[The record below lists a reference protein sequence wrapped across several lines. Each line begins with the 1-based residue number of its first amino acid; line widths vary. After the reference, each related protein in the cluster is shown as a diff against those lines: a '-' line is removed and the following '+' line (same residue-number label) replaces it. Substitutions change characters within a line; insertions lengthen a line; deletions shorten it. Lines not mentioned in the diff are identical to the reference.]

1 MDSLGY
7 AWGDANKPIHELMKE
22 EAMAKKL
29 NIIKNAEDNDAKAK
43 LNELDDLI
51 ANVSQKAT
59 GKPKPKAKETAAKK
73 PLVVKR
79 RVDKNQ

>member
-29 NIIKNAEDNDAKAK
+29 NIIKNTEDNDAKAK

-59 GKPKPKAKETAAKK
+59 GKPKPKAKEPAAKK